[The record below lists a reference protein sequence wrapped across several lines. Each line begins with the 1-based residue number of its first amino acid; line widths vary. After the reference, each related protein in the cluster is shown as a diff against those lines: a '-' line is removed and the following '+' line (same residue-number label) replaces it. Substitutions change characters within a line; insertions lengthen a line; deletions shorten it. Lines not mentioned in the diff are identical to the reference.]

1 MNDRMGIAVSGFARL
16 AILVALASSMAL
28 VAEAE
33 TNADPAEGH
42 RLALK
47 ICSACHVVASD
58 QQFPPML
65 RKPAPNFQ
73 AIAARP
79 GTSAASLQRFIL
91 TTHAEIATP
100 KGMPNPQLTEDQAAE
115 IAAYIVSLGSA
126 NRAAPK

>member
-1 MNDRMGIAVSGFARL
+1 MSDRVAIAMRDVLRL
-16 AILVALASSMAL
+16 AGLLAFVSSLGLA
-28 VAEAE
+28 AEAE
-33 TNADPAEGH
+33 TAADPAEGH

-65 RKPAPNFQ
+65 RNPAPNFQ

-115 IAAYIVSLGSA
+115 IAAYMVSLGSA